1 MRIQQQSRLALCKF
15 IDAWQNMQAYALCY
29 LRTVILSA
37 AKDHDAWQ
45 SMQADA
51 FCYGLKLLMHT
62 GTLIRETTRM

>member
-1 MRIQQQSRLALCKF
+1 
-15 IDAWQNMQAYALCY
+15 MQAHIFCY

-45 SMQADA
+45 SMQADT

-62 GTLIRETTRM
+62 GTLIRETTSDVVELKIAHIGVNPVS